1 MIRATTN
8 VSVLRQFFRKA
19 SAASP
24 AISPKPSRHLVIASR
39 FSTITMAARR
49 ERLQARLKGFL
60 V

>member
-24 AISPKPSRHLVIASR
+24 AISPKPS
-39 FSTITMAARR
+39 STITMAARR
-49 ERLQARLKGFL
+49 ERLQARMKGFL

>member
-24 AISPKPSRHLVIASR
+24 AISPKPSRNLVIASR
-39 FSTITMAARR
+39 FSTIAMAARR